1 MASAGASRPSAG
13 ASKPSGSAARP
24 EAARATVAWPSKV
37 SGRPSSSS
45 GGAPSMG
52 VEVREGTAASGVRV
66 SGDRTTKERW
76 TLCR

>member
-24 EAARATVAWPSKV
+24 EAARAAAAWTSMS
-37 SGRPSSSS
+37 SGRPSSSL
-45 GGAPSMG
+45 GGVPSMG
-52 VEVREGTAASGVRV
+52 VEVGVGTAASGVRV

-76 TLCR
+76 NVG